1 MHAKKIYTA
10 AILLMLVGATMLTGC
25 QKAYYSALESVGV
38 HKRDL
43 MVQRVE
49 KARDTQ
55 TEAKE
60 QFNSALERFQVVLGK
75 DGGKLQDVYEQ
86 LNDEYEECKELADEV
101 SGRIDSVED
110 VSLALFEEWEQEIS
124 EYSSKKLASKSRQK
138 LIHTRAQ
145 YKTMIT
151 AMRRAEKSMHPVLNT
166 MHDQVLYLKHNLN
179 AQTISS
185 LKEELGEVR
194 ADVASL
200 IKRMEASIDEANQFI
215 NTIR

>member
-1 MHAKKIYTA
+1 MQAKTIHTA
-10 AILLMLVGATMLTGC
+10 AILLMLAGATLLTGC

-43 MVQRVE
+43 MVERVE

-75 DGGKLQDVYEQ
+75 DGGELQDRYEQ

-101 SGRIDSVED
+101 RDRIDSVED
-110 VSLALFEEWEQEIS
+110 VSLALFEEWEQEIT
-124 EYSSKKLASKSRQK
+124 EYSSKKLASKSRKK

-145 YKTMIT
+145 YKIMIT
-151 AMRRAEKSMHPVLNT
+151 AMRRAEKSMHPVLT
-166 MHDQVLYLKHNLN
+166 TLHDQVLYLKHNLN

-185 LKEELGEVR
+185 LKEELGEVT

-200 IKRMEASIDEANQFI
+200 VKRMETSIDEANQFI